1 MARLDAHR
9 DSRPHW
15 ERKLKGLAAME
26 GFWTN
31 VGRYLRYFVTV
42 ILGVFW
48 TAARSLQ
55 RLSQRPVTAIAT
67 ITLLVSGVSLVYFTL
82 LAMLGY

>member
-1 MARLDAHR
+1 
-9 DSRPHW
+9 
-15 ERKLKGLAAME
+15 ME

-48 TAARSLQ
+48 TVARSLQ

>member
-1 MARLDAHR
+1 MD
-9 DSRPHW
+9 
-15 ERKLKGLAAME
+15 

-31 VGRYLRYFVTV
+31 VGRYMSYFVTV
-42 ILGVFW
+42 ILGVLL

-67 ITLLVSGVSLVYFTL
+67 VTLLASGVSLVYFTL